1 MDLLKKV
8 KVSQISLST
17 LSQLLSARG
26 NYSVFA
32 PTNEAIQVYLDS
44 LYAKGIIDAP
54 SWSGFRDSVSL
65 DSIRE
70 VIVYNSIIDGGD
82 DYDPYETGSFPV
94 LNDAEF
100 SLSNMYQ
107 RKLVVNY
114 CDDPDSIWI
123 NGSPIDIRN
132 RDIRTVNGIIQQMHQ
147 VVAPTN
153 NSLGFLLEQIISEK
167 IEGFY
172 VAAQLVQAVGLIDTL
187 LVWRDDKYE
196 KMYQEGLIK
205 DIAHTSGI
213 GYTTGT
219 VPEHRYYGD
228 TFLAGRI
235 LVG

>member
-1 MDLLKKV
+1 MKTGRTLRRMLAGVLLAAAMVSCTEQVDTSARYVFADETVYSYLSKHEVYSEYVDLLKKV

-94 LNDAEF
+94 QNDAEF

-132 RDIRTVNGIIQQMHQ
+132 RDIRTVNGIIQQMLADGEI
-147 VVAPTN
+147 VK
-153 NSLGFLLEQIISEK
+153 SGRGLL
-167 IEGFY
+167 
-172 VAAQLVQAVGLIDTL
+172 
-187 LVWRDDKYE
+187 
-196 KMYQEGLIK
+196 
-205 DIAHTSGI
+205 
-213 GYTTGT
+213 
-219 VPEHRYYGD
+219 
-228 TFLAGRI
+228 
-235 LVG
+235 

>member
-1 MDLLKKV
+1 MKTGRTLRRMLAGVLLAAAMVSCTEQVDTSARYVFADETVYSYLSKHEVYSEYVDLLKKV

-94 LNDAEF
+94 QNDAEF

-123 NGSPIDIRN
+123 NGSSIDIRN
-132 RDIRTVNGIIQQMHQ
+132 RDIRTVNGIIQQM
-147 VVAPTN
+147 
-153 NSLGFLLEQIISEK
+153 
-167 IEGFY
+167 
-172 VAAQLVQAVGLIDTL
+172 
-187 LVWRDDKYE
+187 
-196 KMYQEGLIK
+196 
-205 DIAHTSGI
+205 
-213 GYTTGT
+213 
-219 VPEHRYYGD
+219 
-228 TFLAGRI
+228 
-235 LVG
+235 